1 MLILKFFAEGLL
13 TVSISLCIIFLVVG
27 NMYMLWFWV
36 KDFEKKGEKGAQY
49 FYLKFWGYPGEYSK
63 EELNELHQKLEQF
76 EEEYKG
82 NY

>member
-1 MLILKFFAEGLL
+1 
-13 TVSISLCIIFLVVG
+13 
-27 NMYMLWFWV
+27 MLWFWV